1 MHIKKNVCDNIVSTM
16 LNESG
21 KSKDHLKT
29 RKDLQLMGI
38 RHDMWPLEDGKY
50 PSAVFTMSNPQ
61 KDVFLRTIKNVV
73 FPDGYSSN
81 ISRCVDLKQRKLSG
95 LKSHDCHI
103 LMEHLLP
110 IASKHVL
117 PTPVSAILAEL
128 SAFFRLTCSKSIDP
142 QQLPLLQDH
151 VVHTLCHM
159 GMIFPPSFFTV
170 MVHLTVHLVEEVRL
184 GGPVHYQWMYPI
196 ERAQPEGSITEAYLS
211 EKILTFCLSYLDN
224 VDNKINRPT
233 RVDDRPRDAP
243 PSEIASMFPEVG
255 KGSGLLH
262 ILL

>member
-196 ERAQPEGSITEAYLS
+196 ER
-211 EKILTFCLSYLDN
+211 KIGEPRLLFGLQKQL
-224 VDNKINRPT
+224 VR
-233 RVDDRPRDAP
+233 REDDRCIFVGPRN
-243 PSEIASMFPEVG
+243 
-255 KGSGLLH
+255 
-262 ILL
+262 ILCKAIVV